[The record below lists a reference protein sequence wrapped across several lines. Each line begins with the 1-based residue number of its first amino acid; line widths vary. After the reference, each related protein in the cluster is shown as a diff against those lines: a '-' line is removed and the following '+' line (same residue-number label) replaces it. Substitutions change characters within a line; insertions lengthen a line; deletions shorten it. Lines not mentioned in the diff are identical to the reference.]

1 MSEPQTYFGDAAP
14 QYNFIINPYP
24 DMRHTSC
31 PVCGTKTGQKKL
43 PLVIHIEPRQLI
55 SLNYACRYCRAF
67 DLLIAH
73 KHEIESLLA
82 EMFLQMDPSMIG
94 NYYLII
100 GTMDKAAWRRNA
112 KQPATPTEALA
123 SIHDFKMVYEELR
136 RLAVARMANERSDH
150 TLQATALVHEAY
162 VRLVDVDQ
170 AQHWNSRGHF
180 FGAAAGAMR
189 RILVDRAR
197 RKNTPKHGG
206 DWARIQIS
214 EVESTTV
221 SKSDNLLA
229 LDEALTKLAAEEP
242 AKAEL
247 VKLRYFAGLSIEEA
261 ADAMG
266 ISRTTA
272 SRYWAY
278 ARVWLFSELRDE
290 EAEGEE

>member
-1 MSEPQTYFGDAAP
+1 MSDVTQILSKIEAGDQRASA
-14 QYNFIINPYP
+14 QL
-24 DMRHTSC
+24 
-31 PVCGTKTGQKKL
+31 L
-43 PLVIHIEPRQLI
+43 PL
-55 SLNYACRYCRAF
+55 
-67 DLLIAH
+67 
-73 KHEIESLLA
+73 
-82 EMFLQMDPSMIG
+82 
-94 NYYLII
+94 
-100 GTMDKAAWRRNA
+100 
-112 KQPATPTEALA
+112 
-123 SIHDFKMVYEELR
+123 VYEELR
-136 RLAVARMANERSDH
+136 RLAAARMANERSDH

-180 FGAAAGAMR
+180 FGAAAEAMR

-197 RKNTPKHGG
+197 RKNTAKHGG
-206 DWARIQIS
+206 DWARIEIS

-272 SRYWAY
+272 SRYWTY
-278 ARVWLFSELRDE
+278 ARVWLFSELNDE